1 VEDQTTQLVLPNQQ
15 FWVLL
20 VGALVPLAG
29 YVINRFM
36 PWRSEQV
43 KGIVQVV
50 LLAVGGVAYTVIFG
64 DDIEGVGDFLQECFT
79 AIVAGLF
86 AHKTL
91 WAPSGINFV
100 FGASRPEAEV
110 K

>member
-1 VEDQTTQLVLPNQQ
+1 MTQLVLPNQQ
-15 FWVLL
+15 FWVLV
-20 VGALVPLAG
+20 VGGILPLAA
-29 YVINRFM
+29 YWINKQM
-36 PWRSEQV
+36 PWQTEQV

-50 LLAVGGVAYTVIFG
+50 VLAIGGVVYTLIFAT

-91 WAPSGINFV
+91 WAPSGINFK
-100 FGASRPEAEV
+100 FGASRPEAEI